1 MEFKAIIDAKA
12 RNATACAVVGVYEE
26 GDLGSAA
33 RRIDAELGGM
43 IGKLHAD
50 GDFSGKLGDILML
63 RSPEGAPAARVLLIG
78 LGARASF
85 GRKQYRKALQA
96 AIQALGKTG
105 AADAIVYLSLEDVA
119 DVDTQYR
126 ARAVAEIFS
135 AQLYRIP
142 DLKTSAKP
150 KAPRLASVA
159 VAAADARGSKAAAEG
174 LRIGAAVGGGVAQAR
189 HCLHG

>member
-63 RSPEGAPAARVLLIG
+63 RSPEGAPAARVLSDSSATSTTTG
-78 LGARASF
+78 VCTAVSTAWGSPF
-85 GRKQYRKALQA
+85 H
-96 AIQALGKTG
+96 G
-105 AADAIVYLSLEDVA
+105 AAS
-119 DVDTQYR
+119 
-126 ARAVAEIFS
+126 
-135 AQLYRIP
+135 
-142 DLKTSAKP
+142 
-150 KAPRLASVA
+150 
-159 VAAADARGSKAAAEG
+159 SKS
-174 LRIGAAVGGGVAQAR
+174 R
-189 HCLHG
+189 